1 VPNPTEES
9 DQNALPDP
17 ELNPLLNPLL
27 AAHMGRWAEV
37 YFTTPPERRGQAIAD
52 LLKELESTSPPQPD
66 SQVLVDETLVQ
77 TETRQTETEKL
88 LATETLSETE
98 TEATQAPDSP
108 PATLESVCICS
119 VCGHSNREEQRFCGM
134 CGSRLEATSE
144 ERISEIDEF
153 RPSIRAIADDPLP
166 SFRADSLDPAIEAD
180 YRFAAPAE
188 KNESK
193 NESNEPAWPRASNHS
208 PNDIPHF
215 RNEAPRFAQHV
226 PRFADDAPSSTAERG
241 GVPHRY
247 RLYVGV
253 GLAILLAALIY
264 MARRGTGALS
274 DAAQSPPSRVIPA
287 AQPGSATPGPAPPE
301 PAAAT
306 GSAGGAEKTGAEK
319 TVDRTQE
326 PLNPMVPA
334 AKPANSRKRAISAPA
349 APGIAPMNGSSSSA
363 SAEFSGADDL
373 AMAEK
378 YLNGNQGRARD
389 SKEAVQLL
397 WKAVGK
403 GNPAATIVLSD
414 LYLRGDG
421 VPKSCDQAR
430 LLLDAAARKGVKSA
444 ADRLRNL
451 QAFGC
456 Q

>member
-1 VPNPTEES
+1 MPNPTEES

-52 LLKELESTSPPQPD
+52 LLKELQSTSPPQPN
-66 SQVLVDETLVQ
+66 SQVLVDETPMQ
-77 TETRQTETEKL
+77 TETRQTELEKL
-88 LATETLSETE
+88 PAIETLSETE
-98 TEATQAPDSP
+98 REATQASDSP
-108 PATLESVCICS
+108 PGTLELVCICS
-119 VCGHSNREEQRFCGM
+119 LCGHSNREQQRFCGM
-134 CGSRLEATSE
+134 CGSQLEAPSGQ
-144 ERISEIDEF
+144 RIAEIDEF
-153 RPSIRAIADDPLP
+153 RPTIRAIADHPLP
-166 SFRADSLDPAIEAD
+166 SFDTDSLDPATEAD
-180 YRFAAPAE
+180 YRFAAPAQ
-188 KNESK
+188 KNESE
-193 NESNEPAWPRASNHS
+193 ESAWPRASHHS
-208 PNDIPHF
+208 TNDIPHF
-215 RNEAPRFAQHV
+215 RNEVPRFAQHV
-226 PRFADDAPSSTAERG
+226 PGFADDSQSRASERS
-241 GVPHRY
+241 GVPYRY
-247 RLYVGV
+247 RLYVGL
-253 GLAILLAALIY
+253 GLVILLAALIY

-274 DAAQSPPSRVIPA
+274 GTAQSPPSRVIPA
-287 AQPGSATPGPAPPE
+287 AQPAPATPAPATSE
-301 PAAAT
+301 PTAAT
-306 GSAGGAEKTGAEK
+306 SRAGGEEKSE
-319 TVDRTQE
+319 DSTQE
-326 PLNPMVPA
+326 PLNPMVPS
-334 AKPANSRKRAISAPA
+334 AKPANSHKRAISAPPA
-349 APGIAPMNGSSSSA
+349 LRIAPMNGSSSSA
-363 SAEFSGADDL
+363 SVEFSGADDL

-378 YLNGNQGRARD
+378 YLNANQGRTRD

>member
-1 VPNPTEES
+1 MPNPTEES

-66 SQVLVDETLVQ
+66 SQVLADETAMR
-77 TETRQTETEKL
+77 TETIETETEEL
-88 LATETLSETE
+88 PATETLSETE
-98 TEATQAPDSP
+98 REATQAPDSP
-108 PATLESVCICS
+108 PGTLELVCICS
-119 VCGHSNREEQRFCGM
+119 LCGHSNREEQRFCGM
-134 CGSRLEATSE
+134 CGSRLEAPSE
-144 ERISEIDEF
+144 QRISEIDEF

-166 SFRADSLDPAIEAD
+166 SFHAEPLDPATEAD
-180 YRFAAPAE
+180 YRFAAPAQE
-188 KNESK
+188 NEV
-193 NESNEPAWPRASNHS
+193 EEPGWPRASNHS
-208 PNDIPHF
+208 TNDIPHF
-215 RNEAPRFAQHV
+215 RNEVPHFAQHV
-226 PRFADDAPSSTAERG
+226 PRFADDAPSSAAERS
-241 GVPHRY
+241 GVPYRY

-287 AQPGSATPGPAPPE
+287 AQPGSATPGPPTPE

-306 GSAGGAEKTGAEK
+306 GSTGAEEK
-319 TVDRTQE
+319 TVGGTQE

-334 AKPANSRKRAISAPA
+334 AKAASSRKRAISAPPA
-349 APGIAPMNGSSSSA
+349 QPIAPQQIAPMTGSSSST
-363 SAEFSGADDL
+363 SAEFCGADDL

-378 YLNGNQGRARD
+378 YLNGNHGTARD
-389 SKEAVQLL
+389 SKEAAQLL